1 MPLLILTLII
11 CGLGWEHMANNNNYV
26 IQTTDLTKR
35 FGGLVAVNKVSMNV
49 TEGEIMGLIGPNGAG
64 KTTLLNAIAGLNNA
78 TSGVVHFLGEDT
90 TTCSPEEMCHK
101 GLSRTFQIPIPFPK
115 LSVLDN
121 VMVAAV
127 FGNDPRLKDPVKHA
141 REQLSFVEFALPED
155 MPSEK
160 LNTVQLKRLDLA
172 RALASEPKVMLL
184 DELASGL
191 TERELEPLMKIILKI
206 RDKGITILMVEHI
219 MDVIMGLCQQLA
231 VINFGNKI
239 AEGPTKEVSR
249 DPKVVEAYLGVEE
262 D

>member
-1 MPLLILTLII
+1 M
-11 CGLGWEHMANNNNYV
+11 GEHMANNNNYV
-26 IQTTDLTKR
+26 IQTENLTKR
-35 FGGLVAVNKVSMNV
+35 FGGLVAVNKVSMTVN
-49 TEGEIMGLIGPNGAG
+49 EGEIMGLIGPNGAG

-78 TSGVVHFLGEDT
+78 TSGTVHFLGKET
-90 TTCSPEEMCHK
+90 TTCSPEEMCHR
-101 GLSRTFQIPIPFPK
+101 GLSRTFQIPRPFPK
-115 LSVLDN
+115 LTVLDN

-127 FGNDPRLKDPVKHA
+127 FGHNKRLKDPVNHA
-141 REQLSFVEFALPED
+141 REQLSFVEFELPED
-155 MPSEK
+155 TMSEK

-172 RALASEPKVMLL
+172 RALASNPKVMLL

-191 TERELEPLMKIILKI
+191 TERELEPLMQIISKI

-219 MDVIMGLCQQLA
+219 MDVIMGLCERLA

-249 DPKVVEAYLGVEE
+249 DPKVIEAYLGVEE

>member
-1 MPLLILTLII
+1 
-11 CGLGWEHMANNNNYV
+11 MANNNNYV

-35 FGGLVAVNKVSMNV
+35 FGGLVAVNQVSIKVK
-49 TEGEIMGLIGPNGAG
+49 EGEIMGLIGPNGAG
-64 KTTLLNAIAGLNNA
+64 KTTLLNAVAGLDNA
-78 TSGVVHFLGEDT
+78 TSGTVHFLGEET

-101 GLSRTFQIPIPFPK
+101 GLSRTFQIPRPFPK

-141 REQLSFVEFALPED
+141 REQLNFVEFELPED
-155 MPSEK
+155 TPSEK

-191 TERELEPLMKIILKI
+191 TERELEPVMKIILKI

-219 MDVIMGLCQQLA
+219 MDVIMGLCETLA

-239 AEGPTKEVSR
+239 AEGLTKEVSQ
-249 DPKVVEAYLGVEE
+249 DPKVIEAYLGVEE
-262 D
+262 ED

>member
-1 MPLLILTLII
+1 
-11 CGLGWEHMANNNNYV
+11 
-26 IQTTDLTKR
+26 
-35 FGGLVAVNKVSMNV
+35 
-49 TEGEIMGLIGPNGAG
+49 
-64 KTTLLNAIAGLNNA
+64 
-78 TSGVVHFLGEDT
+78 
-90 TTCSPEEMCHK
+90 
-101 GLSRTFQIPIPFPK
+101 
-115 LSVLDN
+115 
-121 VMVAAV
+121 MVAAV
-127 FGNDPRLKDPVKHA
+127 FGNDPRLKDPVKHS
-141 REQLSFVEFALPED
+141 REQLSFVEFELPED
-155 MPSEK
+155 TPSEK

-172 RALASEPKVMLL
+172 RALASKPKVMLL

-191 TERELEPLMKIILKI
+191 TERELEPVMNIILKV

>member
-1 MPLLILTLII
+1 
-11 CGLGWEHMANNNNYV
+11 MANNNNYV
-26 IQTTDLTKR
+26 IETTDLTKR
-35 FGGLVAVNKVSMNV
+35 FGGLVAVNRVSMNV
-49 TEGEIMGLIGPNGAG
+49 REGEIMGLIGPNGAG

-78 TSGVVHFLGEDT
+78 TSGAVHLFGEET

-101 GLSRTFQIPIPFPK
+101 GLSRTFQIPVPFPK

-127 FGNDPRLKDPVKHA
+127 FGHKKRLKDPVKHA
-141 REQLSFVEFALPED
+141 REQLSFVEFELPED
-155 MPSEK
+155 TLSEQ

-172 RALASEPKVMLL
+172 RALASDPKVMLL

-191 TERELEPLMKIILKI
+191 TERELEPLMKIIAKI

-219 MDVIMGLCQQLA
+219 MQVIMGLCERLA

-239 AEGPTKEVSR
+239 AEGPTEEVSR
-249 DPKVVEAYLGVEE
+249 DPKVIEAYLGVEDE

>member
-1 MPLLILTLII
+1 
-11 CGLGWEHMANNNNYV
+11 
-26 IQTTDLTKR
+26 
-35 FGGLVAVNKVSMNV
+35 
-49 TEGEIMGLIGPNGAG
+49 
-64 KTTLLNAIAGLNNA
+64 
-78 TSGVVHFLGEDT
+78 
-90 TTCSPEEMCHK
+90 MCHK
-101 GLSRTFQIPIPFPK
+101 GLSRTFQIPRPFPK

-127 FGNDPRLKDPVKHA
+127 FGNDPRLKDPVKHS
-141 REQLSFVEFALPED
+141 REQLSFVEFELPED
-155 MPSEK
+155 TPSEK

-172 RALASEPKVMLL
+172 RALASKPKVMLL

-191 TERELEPLMKIILKI
+191 TERELEPVMNIILKV

-262 D
+262 ED

>member
-1 MPLLILTLII
+1 MK
-11 CGLGWEHMANNNNYV
+11 NNSV
-26 IQTTDLTKR
+26 INTENVMKR
-35 FGGLVAVNKVSMNV
+35 FGGLVAVNKVSMSV
-49 TEGEIMGLIGPNGAG
+49 EEGEIMGLIGPNGAG
-64 KTTLLNAIAGLNNA
+64 KTTLLNAIAGLDNA
-78 TSGVVHFLGEDT
+78 TSGAVHFLGEET

-101 GLSRTFQIPIPFPK
+101 GLSRTFQIPRPFPK

-127 FGNDPRLKDPVKHA
+127 FGNTPRLKDPANHA
-141 REQLSFVEFALPED
+141 REQLNVVEFALPED
-155 MPSEK
+155 TVSEK

-172 RALASEPKVMLL
+172 RALASQPKVLLL

-219 MDVIMGLCQQLA
+219 MDVIMGLCQQLV

>member
-1 MPLLILTLII
+1 
-11 CGLGWEHMANNNNYV
+11 MANNNNYV
-26 IQTTDLTKR
+26 IQTQDLTKR
-35 FGGLVAVNKVSMNV
+35 FGGLVAVNRVSMNV
-49 TEGEIMGLIGPNGAG
+49 KEGEIMGLIGPNGAG
-64 KTTLLNAIAGLNNA
+64 KTTLLNAIAGLDNA
-78 TSGVVHFLGEDT
+78 TSGAVHFLGEDT

-101 GLSRTFQIPIPFPK
+101 GLSRTFQIPRPFPK
-115 LSVLDN
+115 LTVLEN

-127 FGNDPRLKDPVKHA
+127 YGNTPKLKDPVKHA
-141 REQLSFVEFALPED
+141 RAQLSFVEFALPENTL
-155 MPSEK
+155 SEK

-172 RALASEPKVMLL
+172 RALASKPQVMLL

-191 TERELEPLMKIILKI
+191 TERELEPLMDIILKV

-239 AEGPTKEVSR
+239 AEGPTKEVSQ